1 MKTDSCDIIT
11 SAWWTGEG
19 AFVIFF
25 CWEMLEYASKKTS
38 AWCDHWESP
47 GSLPAF
53 FFFFFFKFK
62 EPSIAT
68 TETIQ
73 GAVWT
78 INQVNDTGLLVLNL
92 EARAG
97 RHGLNIISQYLQA
110 ILRYIYTLYT
120 LDISKSSQKHLIN
133 VSTGLQKQIYP
144 FVTPPILH
152 KIIVNS
158 ELCPYTG
165 LKINENIFQYGQPV
179 GSLYNFL

>member
-25 CWEMLEYASKKTS
+25 LLRNVGICFKENLSMVWSLGESRKSAS
-38 AWCDHWESP
+38 
-47 GSLPAF
+47 F

-120 LDISKSSQKHLIN
+120 LDISKSSQK
-133 VSTGLQKQIYP
+133 QIYP

-165 LKINENIFQYGQPV
+165 LKTNENIFQYGQPV